1 MMKNPPVSN
10 AVVENYFGQLKHIT
24 LEGQKNMKCSQF
36 VRKLRQDIIAIKTEA
51 EIGITKNRLTK
62 VDHTDE
68 KHSQEVWRNRA
79 RKTETHFS
87 GKYLKGVPSVAI
99 KELVIYPEDDKD
111 IAQCAYC
118 GHGMLDETTSWVQ
131 CDKCLRWIHQE
142 CDITNPSKTYS
153 DDFVCKLC
161 ALRSTTFDTSTKS
174 SETNYIYKECLTYLE
189 RLQMTS
195 VERENLEISTRTQRS
210 SSIWWNER
218 KIRVT
223 TSFFGSVC
231 KVKDTTSFANI
242 IKCIT
247 DGQYINTAATAH
259 GTKCEKLAIEAYVQK
274 TNALC
279 HPAGLFVHR
288 DCNGSR
294 D

>member
-1 MMKNPPVSN
+1 MFSVCEEIETRYHSN
-10 AVVENYFGQLKHIT
+10 K
-24 LEGQKNMKCSQF
+24 
-36 VRKLRQDIIAIKTEA
+36 IIAIKTEA

-142 CDITNPSKTYS
+142 CDITNPS
-153 DDFVCKLC
+153 
-161 ALRSTTFDTSTKS
+161 
-174 SETNYIYKECLTYLE
+174 ETNYIYKECLTYLE

-223 TSFFGSVC
+223 TSFFG
-231 KVKDTTSFANI
+231 T
-242 IKCIT
+242 
-247 DGQYINTAATAH
+247 ATAH

-288 DCNGSR
+288 DYAFLAGSPDGLLENDGLLEIKSPYSAR
-294 D
+294 HCDPNIYKLDY